1 MYASLCNV
9 PQLSFL
15 KLLFLSFWNY
25 FFNLFEAAFSIFL
38 KLLFLSFWSYFFCL
52 FSPSLSQSNFLFGA
66 PSTGTWLVFL
76 SLSLTHSLYLLRTLS
91 LPSKAAAVLRW
102 WAHCDGSTTSAFSN
116 RTLSTSLSHSLS
128 LRHFL
133 SLLLASVWR
142 KPNNKIFFLPRKRKE
157 ENSRA
162 SLLVVQPAM

>member
-1 MYASLCNV
+1 M
-9 PQLSFL
+9 
-15 KLLFLSFWNY
+15 LLFATFHNCPFWSY
-25 FFNLFEAAFSIFL
+25 FFCLFETTFSTFL
-38 KLLFLSFWSYFFCL
+38 KLLFLSFWSYFFYL
-52 FSPSLSQSNFLFGA
+52 FEATFSVFFLPLSQSNFLFGA